1 LSDKKRTS
9 DALEILHARLVADDP
24 EMQELL
30 EDGRL
35 RIQIAEKAYDLR
47 TAAGL
52 FQEELAARASCSVDA
67 IHDIEAADYE
77 GDSLA
82 MFRRLASAVHHQVEV
97 QVVPL
102 AQKAA

>member
-30 EDGRL
+30 ADGRL
-35 RIQIAEKAYDLR
+35 RIQIAERAYDLR
-47 TAAGL
+47 AAAGL
-52 FQEELAARASCSVDA
+52 SQEELAARTGCSVDA
-67 IHDIEAADYE
+67 VNDLEAADYE
-77 GDSLA
+77 GDPLA
-82 MFRRLASAVHHQVEV
+82 MLRRLASAVDHQVEV

-102 AQKAA
+102 VRKAA